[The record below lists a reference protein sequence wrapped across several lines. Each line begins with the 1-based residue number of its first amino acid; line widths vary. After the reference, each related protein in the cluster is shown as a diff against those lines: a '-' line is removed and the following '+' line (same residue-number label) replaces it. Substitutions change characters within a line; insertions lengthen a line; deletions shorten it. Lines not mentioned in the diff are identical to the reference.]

1 MWQNLIKNRYR
12 IYLFAHI
19 MVVLLV
25 TIFFQTIPERKIAAL
40 FAGGLFLLSPLLVL
54 YFEFKSKVL
63 LKRMSTYG
71 ALVFLVISAIPIL
84 YLRLANWSEE
94 FGTLTLFGFSGVQL
108 HQLSN
113 KVFILML
120 VCFLV
125 DAFKLQMGR
134 EK

>member
-25 TIFFQTIPERKIAAL
+25 TIIFQTIPERKIAAL

-71 ALVFLVISAIPIL
+71 ALVFLAISAIPIL